1 LSWPLYSTDV
11 ESLFFSSSLDVTG
24 LVTDPARKFTLTEA
38 GKLALGI
45 TTTKP
50 GGVVN
55 LTSQGQVKKPSIAR
69 IVRVS
74 TNGGIQTG

>member
-1 LSWPLYSTDV
+1 MA
-11 ESLFFSSSLDVTG
+11 
-24 LVTDPARKFTLTEA
+24 DPARKFTLTEA

-50 GGVVN
+50 GGVMN